1 MVLLCSSFPFW
12 FCISVPVMVVEDNE
26 VELEDV
32 RQEGVGGKEEE
43 RPRRFWVLLRRKGT
57 TPDEKDGALWLTKR
71 DVLRSVLQVGPREG
85 EVEAVSVKQ
94 GEEIKEGDGT
104 MVAG

>member
-1 MVLLCSSFPFW
+1 MVLLCSSFPFC
-12 FCISVPVMVVEDNE
+12 FCPSVPVVVAADNE
-26 VELEDV
+26 VETDDV
-32 RQEGVGGKEEE
+32 RQGDVGGKEEE

-57 TPDEKDGALWLTKR
+57 TPDEKDGALRLTKR

-94 GEEIKEGDGT
+94 GEEIKDGDGT
-104 MVAG
+104 TVAG